1 MDVKS
6 EVISEID
13 GLLSEYIEKK
23 DNNHVVPNDEAGY
36 HALFGAINALEGLKR
51 NVKNIDD
58 TGYKTLR
65 IVEESYADFQ
75 VFRPASSFLSEVLL
89 RIEDTLNDNGVLGDA
104 GSGANPNAMPGREE
118 ACMRIKRFVYD
129 LHDELADKA

>member
-13 GLLSEYIEKK
+13 SLLSEYTEKK
-23 DNNHVVPNDEAGY
+23 DNNHVGPNNEADF
-36 HALFGAINALEGLKR
+36 HALLGAIEALKFLKSM
-51 NVKNIDD
+51 VENIDD
-58 TGYKTLR
+58 TQYKTLR
-65 IVEESYADFQ
+65 IVEESSEDFQ
-75 VFRPASSFLSEVLL
+75 WLRPASSFLSDVLL
-89 RIEDTLNDNGVLGDA
+89 KIEITLNDNRVYGHP

-129 LHDELADKA
+129 LHDELTDDK

>member
-13 GLLSEYIEKK
+13 SLLSEYTEKE
-23 DNNHVVPNDEAGY
+23 DNSRVAPSDEADF
-36 HALFGAINALEGLKR
+36 HALLGAIEALKGLKGR
-51 NVKNIDD
+51 IKNIDD
-58 TGYKTLR
+58 TRYKTLR
-65 IVEESYADFQ
+65 IVEESSEDFN
-75 VFRPASSFLSEVLL
+75 VLRPASSFLSEVLL
-89 RIEDTLNDNGVLGDA
+89 RIEDTLNDEAVYGHP

-129 LHDELADKA
+129 LHDELADNE

>member
-13 GLLSEYIEKK
+13 SLLSEYIEKK
-23 DNNHVVPNDEAGY
+23 DNNYIADDDEAGY
-36 HALFGAINALEGLKR
+36 HAIFGAIDALEGLKSR
-51 NVKNIDD
+51 VENTDD
-58 TGYKTLR
+58 TRYKTLR
-65 IVEESYADFQ
+65 IVEESSADFQ
-75 VFRPASSFLSEVLL
+75 VLRPASSFLSEVLL
-89 RIEDTLNDNGVLGDA
+89 RIEDTLKDRSISGHA

-129 LHDELADKA
+129 LHDELADNE